1 MIPAFLL
8 RKGDLMNTR
17 NLTVLVAATTAAA
30 LLAACSGGTKASGSG
45 GGGSKTLTLA
55 SVDQGSVEDVV
66 KAFEKANPG
75 VKVRYTTSGAD
86 QYQQQIRTPLASG
99 TAPDVLSVWPGNG
112 NPGATHVLAKPG
124 YLRDLSGQ
132 AWAAKMPEAIKSVA
146 QYDGKTYTAIFGQN
160 GIGAVYNQQA
170 LDKAGLT
177 APDTWTK
184 LLDFCR
190 AAKAK
195 GTPAFALGNQDNW
208 VTQLVLYALVAT
220 TVYGPD
226 RDFDAKMQAGQATFA
241 RSPWTTALDKYLTM
255 EKTGCFQKNP
265 LGTNY
270 EASQQLAASGKT
282 LGIVQGNW
290 VIALLKQKNPQGTFT
305 LKALP
310 ATDDP
315 AETNVPAAAG
325 AGYGVNA
332 KAKNPE
338 LALKFVNFVMSPEG
352 MNLFVKKQGGLP
364 SLPDTGFAA
373 DPSLAELSRFIK
385 ANRTVPFMDQLWPN
399 AKVQQTM
406 LSGLQEIF
414 SGQST
419 PAKLLAEMDAD
430 YKAGS

>member
-1 MIPAFLL
+1 M
-8 RKGDLMNTR
+8 
-17 NLTVLVAATTAAA
+17 LTALVATATATA
-30 LLAACSGGTKASGSG
+30 LLAACGGGTKSASG

-55 SVDQGSVEDVV
+55 SVDQGSIEDVV

-86 QYQQQIRTPLASG
+86 QYQQQIRTQLASG
-99 TAPDVLSVWPGNG
+99 TAPDVMSVWPGNG

-124 YLRDLSGQ
+124 YLRDLSDQ
-132 AWAAKMPEAIKSVA
+132 PWAAKMPAAIKSVA
-146 QYDGKTYTAIFGQN
+146 QYEGKTYNAIFGQN
-160 GIGAVYNQQA
+160 GIGAVYNEQA
-170 LDKAGLT
+170 LKKAGLT
-177 APDTWTK
+177 PPDTWTK
-184 LLDFCR
+184 LLAFCR
-190 AAKAK
+190 DAKAE

-226 RDFDAKMQAGQATFA
+226 RDFDRKMQAGQATFA
-241 RSPWTTALDKYLTM
+241 TSQWATALDKYLTM

-270 EASQQLAASGKT
+270 EASQQLAATGKT

-290 VIALLKQKNPQGTFT
+290 VIALLKGKNPEGTFT

-310 ATDDP
+310 ATDTP
-315 AETNVPAAAG
+315 SQTLVPAAAG

-338 LALKFVNFVMSPEG
+338 LALKFVKFVMSPQG

-364 SLPDTGFAA
+364 SLPDTGYRA
-373 DPSLAELSRFIK
+373 DASLTELSTFVT

-419 PAKLLAEMDAD
+419 PEQLLKEMDGD
-430 YKAGS
+430 YQAGS

>member
-1 MIPAFLL
+1 M
-8 RKGDLMNTR
+8 KTR
-17 NLTVLVAATTAAA
+17 TLTALAAATTAAA
-30 LLAACSGGTKASGSG
+30 LLAACSGGTKAGGS

-55 SVDQGSVEDVV
+55 SIDQGSVEDVV

-86 QYQQQIRTPLASG
+86 QYQQQIRTQLSSG
-99 TAPDVLSVWPGNG
+99 TAPDVMSVWPGNG
-112 NPGATHVLAKPG
+112 NPGATYVLAKPG
-124 YLRDLSGQ
+124 YLRDLSDQ
-132 AWAAKMPEAIKSVA
+132 PWAAELPEAIKSVA
-146 QYDGKTYTAIFGQN
+146 QYEGKTYTAIFGQN

-170 LDKAGLT
+170 MAKAGLT
-177 APDTWTK
+177 PPDTWTK
-184 LLDFCR
+184 LLAFCR

-226 RDFDAKMQAGQATFA
+226 RDFDRKMQAGQATFA
-241 RSPWTTALDKYLTM
+241 QSPWRTALDKYLTM

-270 EASQQLAASGKT
+270 EASQQLAADGRT

-315 AETNVPAAAG
+315 SQTVVPAAAG

-332 KAKNPE
+332 KAKNPQ
-338 LALKFVNFVMSPEG
+338 LALKFVNFVMSPQG

-364 SLPDTGFAA
+364 SLPDTGFAV
-373 DPSLAELSRFIK
+373 DPSLTELSTFIR

-419 PAKLLAEMDAD
+419 PQNVLKEMDTD

>member
-1 MIPAFLL
+1 M
-8 RKGDLMNTR
+8 RTR
-17 NLTVLVAATTAAA
+17 TTTALVAATTAAT
-30 LLAACSGGTKASGSG
+30 LLAACSGGTKAGSDAG
-45 GGGSKTLTLA
+45 SGGGSKTLTLA
-55 SVDQGSVEDVV
+55 SVDQGSIEDVV

-86 QYQQQIRTPLASG
+86 QYQQQIRTQLSSG
-99 TAPDVLSVWPGNG
+99 TAPDVMSVWPGNG
-112 NPGATHVLAKPG
+112 NPGATYVLAKPG
-124 YLRDLSGQ
+124 YLRDLSDQ
-132 AWAAKMPEAIKSVA
+132 PWAAKMPDAIKSVA
-146 QYDGKTYTAIFGQN
+146 QYEGKTYNAVFGQN

-177 APDTWTK
+177 PPDTWTE

-226 RDFDAKMQAGQATFA
+226 RDFDQKMQAGQATFA
-241 RSPWTTALDKYLTM
+241 QSPWTTALDKYVTM

-282 LGIVQGNW
+282 LGIIQGNW

-315 AETNVPAAAG
+315 SETVIPAAAG

-332 KAKNPE
+332 KAENE
-338 LALKFVNFVMSPEG
+338 DLALKFVDFVMSPEG

-364 SLPDTGFAA
+364 SLPDTGYEV
-373 DPSLAELSRFIK
+373 DPSLTELQQFIEED
-385 ANRTVPFMDQLWPN
+385 RTVPFMDQRWPN

-419 PAKLLAEMDAD
+419 PGKLLKEMDAD

>member
-1 MIPAFLL
+1 MKT
-8 RKGDLMNTR
+8 RKLP
-17 NLTVLVAATTAAA
+17 VLIAAVTAGAV
-30 LLAACSGGTKASGSG
+30 LAACSGGTKAGAG

-86 QYQQQIRTPLASG
+86 QYQQQIRTQLSSG
-99 TAPDVLSVWPGNG
+99 TAPDVMSVWPGNG
-112 NPGATHVLAKPG
+112 NPGATVVLAKPG
-124 YLRDLSGQ
+124 YLRDLSDQ
-132 AWAAKMPEAIKSVA
+132 PWAAKMPDAIKSVA
-146 QYDGKTYTAIFGQN
+146 QYKGKTYNAIFGQN

-170 LDKAGLT
+170 MAKAGLT
-177 APDTWTK
+177 PPDTWTK
-184 LLDFCR
+184 LLAFCR

-208 VTQLVLYALVAT
+208 VTQLVLYAMVAT
-220 TVYGPD
+220 TVYGHD
-226 RDFDAKMQAGQATFA
+226 RDFDKKMQAGRITFA
-241 RSPWTTALDKYLTM
+241 QSPWATALDKYLTM

-270 EASQQLAASGKT
+270 EASQQLAATGKT

-290 VIALLKQKNPQGTFT
+290 VIALLKQKNPKGTFT

-310 ATDDP
+310 ATDTP
-315 AETNVPAAAG
+315 SETLIPAAAG
-325 AGYGVNA
+325 AGYAVNA
-332 KAKNPE
+332 KAKNKD
-338 LALKFVNFVMSPEG
+338 LALKFVNFVMSPQG
-352 MNLFVKKQGGLP
+352 MNMFVKKQGGLP
-364 SLPDTGFAA
+364 SLPDTGFVV
-373 DPSLAELSRFIK
+373 DPSLTELSKFVTSG
-385 ANRTVPFMDQLWPN
+385 RTVPFMDQLGPN

-419 PAKLLAEMDAD
+419 PKKLLDEMDTD